1 MARQAILVLLA
12 NRLLVR
18 LASLAW
24 LR

>member
-12 NRLLVR
+12 NRPLAR
-18 LASLAW
+18 LAPLAW